1 MNFIT
6 NVLNRFIYHGNLS
19 YLVICLHLWFCSFTS
34 CTHSSRG
41 PAKSKMKQGMWAKMS
56 THQYLTAK
64 STGLIGN
71 YLLKPSMF
79 ILKEIYCRKIKEWF
93 RNAIT
98 RKTVAVNAPSMNFHF
113 HYTAH
118 IFCRIHSIS
127 QSMDY
132 CSFSFLFPAKPTTS
146 FCLKTSII
154 IYISLTLRISKYT
167 CIEKKGDDFTCTF
180 SRNQTVTYYW

>member
-1 MNFIT
+1 MVIWVN
-6 NVLNRFIYHGNLS
+6 
-19 YLVICLHLWFCSFTS
+19 LVICLHLWFCSFTS

-98 RKTVAVNAPSMNFHF
+98 RKKGCSKRPLNKLSLSLCTLHTFLAVF
-113 HYTAH
+113 
-118 IFCRIHSIS
+118 I
-127 QSMDY
+127 QSL
-132 CSFSFLFPAKPTTS
+132 SPWIIVLSPFFFP
-146 FCLKTSII
+146 L
-154 IYISLTLRISKYT
+154 
-167 CIEKKGDDFTCTF
+167 
-180 SRNQTVTYYW
+180 NQQLYFVWKRQ

>member
-1 MNFIT
+1 MVIWVN
-6 NVLNRFIYHGNLS
+6 
-19 YLVICLHLWFCSFTS
+19 LVICLHLWFCSFTS

-98 RKTVAVNAPSMNFHF
+98 REKVAVNAPSMNFHF

-132 CSFSFLFPAKPTTS
+132 CSFSFLFPAKPTTL
-146 FCLKTSII
+146 FCLKTSITI
-154 IYISLTLRISKYT
+154 
-167 CIEKKGDDFTCTF
+167 DFINF
-180 SRNQTVTYYW
+180 KDW

>member
-1 MNFIT
+1 MVIWVN
-6 NVLNRFIYHGNLS
+6 
-19 YLVICLHLWFCSFTS
+19 LVICLHLWFCSFTS

-98 RKTVAVNAPSMNFHF
+98 REKVAVNAPSMNFHF
-113 HYTAH
+113 HYVHCTH
-118 IFCRIHSIS
+118 FWPYSFNLSVHGLLFFLL
-127 QSMDY
+127 
-132 CSFSFLFPAKPTTS
+132 SFS
-146 FCLKTSII
+146 
-154 IYISLTLRISKYT
+154 R
-167 CIEKKGDDFTCTF
+167 
-180 SRNQTVTYYW
+180 